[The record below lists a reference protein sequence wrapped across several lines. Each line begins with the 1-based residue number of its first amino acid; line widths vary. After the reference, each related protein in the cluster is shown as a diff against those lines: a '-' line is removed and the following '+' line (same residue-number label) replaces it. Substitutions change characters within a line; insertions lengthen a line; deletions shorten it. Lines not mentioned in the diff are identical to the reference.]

1 MRGAGFATPPSGP
14 WAVYTERG
22 LSLFVYAGLFPFL
35 LYLYGD
41 LDWGWHLRYGEYLV
55 THGRVLRRD
64 IFSWT
69 MEGYVWTNHSW
80 LYDPLLYVIYTRFS
94 FLGLSV
100 AGALV
105 GLGAFAIGIWF
116 FRLSYWQKAVLA
128 GVFATLTSGAL
139 VQGLRSQV
147 VGLLLLSILMLLL
160 FHLREGRTWSGVA
173 LPALFLTWANAHGS
187 FVLGLVIFF
196 IVLVGESV
204 PLTRTTP
211 GGRQRAPL
219 YALASFLASLAATF
233 ANPFTAGV
241 YLEALAHFQSP
252 LVLQRYVVE
261 WKPEELSGPR
271 GIVFVL
277 YTLGLAVGFARRR
290 SRSDVPWVATAL
302 ALLYLALGSRRYIPV
317 YMVGTLPFAAMMI
330 KDVSLPRARY
340 RIAALG
346 VVAIIALALEI
357 GVLHRFADRRQFLE
371 YSMASYCA
379 YGPRCS
385 EGLTRYLLDHPP
397 RGRGF
402 NVYDW
407 GGYLIG
413 RGVDAQLFID
423 GRMHVWERDGYRP
436 IVDYARMYGMGTDP
450 QMFFRD
456 YRFDWAIV
464 QRGHIIDRALE
475 RSPDWER
482 RYGDRIASYYVR
494 RE

>member
-1 MRGAGFATPPSGP
+1 
-14 WAVYTERG
+14 
-22 LSLFVYAGLFPFL
+22 VYAGLFPFL

-41 LDWGWHLRYGEYLV
+41 ADWGWHLRYGEYLV

-69 MEGYVWTNHSW
+69 MEGYAWTNHSW
-80 LYDPLLYVIYTRFS
+80 LYDLLLYAIYTRVS
-94 FLGLSV
+94 FLGLSL

-105 GLGAFAIGIWF
+105 GLGAFVIGIWP
-116 FRLSYWQKAVLA
+116 FRLSYWHKAVLA
-128 GVFATLTSGAL
+128 AVFATLASGAL

-160 FHLREGRTWSGVA
+160 FHIRDGKAWSHVA
-173 LPALFLTWANAHGS
+173 LPALFALWANVHGS
-187 FVLGLVIFF
+187 FALGIAIVFIF
-196 IVLVGESV
+196 LAGESL
-204 PLTRTTP
+204 PLTRAAM
-211 GGRQRAPL
+211 GGRPGAPARAL
-219 YALASFLASLAATF
+219 VSFLACLAATLV
-233 ANPFTAGV
+233 NPFGAGV

-252 LVLQRYVVE
+252 LHGYVVE
-261 WKPEELSGPR
+261 WKPEALSSPR
-271 GIVFVL
+271 GIVLAV
-277 YTLGLAVGFARRR
+277 YTLGLAAGFAMRRK
-290 SRSDVPWVATAL
+290 RSDAPCAATAL

-317 YMVGTLPFAAMMI
+317 YMVGTLPFAAMII
-330 KDVSLPRARY
+330 KEVSLPRARY

-346 VVAIIALALEI
+346 AVGLIALALEI
-357 GVLHRFADRRQFLE
+357 GLLHRFADREKLLQ
-371 YSMASYCA
+371 YTMASYCE

-407 GGYLIG
+407 GGQLIG
-413 RGVDAQLFID
+413 RGVEAKLFID

-436 IVDYARMYGMGTDP
+436 IVEYARMYGMGVDLRK
-450 QMFFRD
+450 FDD

-464 QRGHIIDRALE
+464 QRGHRLDRVLE
-475 RSPDWER
+475 RSTGWDR
-482 RYGDRIASYYVR
+482 RYRDGIASYYVR